1 MCPAV
6 LSHAFVC
13 LRYPHVA
20 RSRSGRARKPPPTRP
35 SRPRRPCQ
43 TEPGPSNNQ
52 RPSFI
57 QTGAVKAGVRR
68 SGKTITIRE
77 QHPVQKAPQ
86 IGVPWQFASCMILI
100 AEPAGPA
107 AQADDGSL
115 SPGRRGVP
123 LVDSDGHGGR
133 LPPALWNPSNLNSAA
148 NLRFASVKGPG
159 GQVEGRNIFNSEF
172 NFFKYLHNV

>member
-1 MCPAV
+1 
-6 LSHAFVC
+6 
-13 LRYPHVA
+13 
-20 RSRSGRARKPPPTRP
+20 
-35 SRPRRPCQ
+35 
-43 TEPGPSNNQ
+43 
-52 RPSFI
+52 
-57 QTGAVKAGVRR
+57 
-68 SGKTITIRE
+68 
-77 QHPVQKAPQ
+77 
-86 IGVPWQFASCMILI
+86 MILI

-159 GQVEGRNIFNSEF
+159 GQVGVEIFLIMNLI
-172 NFFKYLHNV
+172 YLPPPLGPPPPFLVKKKVVPRPDLEHCTGGLRQIRRVPAAPRRRG